1 MEGYVE
7 YDNVKNLGLKPNEMN
22 SLTKLSLSKIVSNH
36 KQQLEEEKKRNHNLV
51 LKLEQALSEKEA
63 IKLKYDNFKKKAK
76 DDAFFKDPLQQASQ
90 SVQPEQKTNAQ
101 FSSLANARANRRGN
115 NQQPTN
121 PMNKLQSDI
130 EKAKEILQTTPN
142 A

>member
-51 LKLEQALSEKEA
+51 LKLEAALSEKDQ
-63 IKLKYDNFKKKAK
+63 IKLKYDNLKKKTK
-76 DDAFFKDPLQQASQ
+76 DEAYFKDTF
-90 SVQPEQKTNAQ
+90 VQ
-101 FSSLANARANRRGN
+101 
-115 NQQPTN
+115 
-121 PMNKLQSDI
+121 
-130 EKAKEILQTTPN
+130 
-142 A
+142 